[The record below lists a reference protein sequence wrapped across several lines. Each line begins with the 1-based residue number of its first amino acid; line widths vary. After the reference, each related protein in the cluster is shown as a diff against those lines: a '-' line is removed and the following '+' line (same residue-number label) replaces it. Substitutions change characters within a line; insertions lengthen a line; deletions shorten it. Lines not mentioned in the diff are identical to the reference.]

1 MDRKTFTQLLSLK
14 LIPRFVEND
23 RGNYLTEAEE
33 DVIVTNIQCLV
44 NKIYKK
50 CKLEDED
57 ENTNKIEKYNVSNE
71 YAEFCIEDVEFGR
84 DD

>member
-23 RGNYLTEAEE
+23 GCNYLTEAEE
-33 DVIVTNIQCLV
+33 DVIVTNIQRLV
-44 NKIYKK
+44 DKIYKK

-57 ENTNKIEKYNVSNE
+57 ENMNKIEKYNTTNE
-71 YAEFCIEDVEFGR
+71 YLQ
-84 DD
+84 

>member
-23 RGNYLTEAEE
+23 RGNYLTESEE
-33 DVIVTNIQCLV
+33 DVIVTNIQRLV

-50 CKLEDED
+50 CKLEDE
-57 ENTNKIEKYNVSNE
+57 NINKIEK
-71 YAEFCIEDVEFGR
+71 
-84 DD
+84 

>member
-1 MDRKTFTQLLSLK
+1 MKIYQNETITFTELLSLK

-23 RGNYLTEAEE
+23 GGNYLTEVDE
-33 DVIVTNIQCLV
+33 DVIGTNIQRLV

-57 ENTNKIEKYNVSNE
+57 ENMNKIEKYNTSNE
-71 YAEFCIEDVEFGR
+71 YLQ
-84 DD
+84 

>member
-1 MDRKTFTQLLSLK
+1 MNRKTFTQLLSLK

-23 RGNYLTEAEE
+23 RSNYLTEAEE
-33 DVIVTNIQCLV
+33 DVIVTNIQRLV

-57 ENTNKIEKYNVSNE
+57 ENMNKIEKYNTLNE
-71 YAEFCIEDVEFGR
+71 YLH
-84 DD
+84 

>member
-1 MDRKTFTQLLSLK
+1 MNRKTFTQLLSLK

-33 DVIVTNIQCLV
+33 DEIVTNIQRLV

-57 ENTNKIEKYNVSNE
+57 ENMNKIEKYNTSNE
-71 YAEFCIEDVEFGR
+71 YLQ
-84 DD
+84 